1 MTAAELNVSYAS
13 LECGKCF
20 WDVIMYNPL
29 AEFSQNESIRNHAQ
43 YVWIAVCSH
52 SHTTHMHSVCAAGT
66 MGAQQ
71 CYLNTHNW
79 A

>member
-1 MTAAELNVSYAS
+1 MAAAEPNVSYAS

-20 WDVIMYNPL
+20 WDVIMYKPL
-29 AEFSQNESIRNHAQ
+29 AAFSQNESIRNHGQ
-43 YVWIAVCSH
+43 YVCIAVCSH
-52 SHTTHMHSVCAAGT
+52 SHTIHMHFMCVTWT